1 MTVTVFYA
9 NESLFLGLQH
19 MIGGSLALGRLLA
32 FLLVTYTT
40 GTAVRS
46 RIYQESLML
55 SINSHFCRID
65 LPDGVLQAGSHLT

>member
-19 MIGGSLALGRLLA
+19 MIGGSLGRLLA

-65 LPDGVLQAGSHLT
+65 LPDGVLQAGLHLT